1 MAFVV
6 AEFVQMRPT
15 NACLRSLP
23 SIKSLLVMIAL
34 LCCLAFPGSTVAQVR
49 MVGDGPAQD
58 MSLLQTVALLSQM
71 IDGLDDDEPLTPE
84 EADEFRE
91 LSAQLISAA
100 EGQGPQNANEASE
113 PPSDDEQA
121 QAPEP
126 TVRDQAIIE
135 AATGLTDQVQAF
147 EGDLDVIRESLMK
160 VDHAIWER
168 MASGPYT
175 AASMQE
181 SVMRLTERLTAAATT
196 VARDPTL
203 SSNGDIATPLVGLFG
218 PVTMA
223 TRQFHLDGLSA
234 ALATSAASMLATGEP
249 GYSPQLGNEPVQTSL
264 AALRQ
269 TIIGVRGQTPAATFT
284 TEANLLR
291 MFIVPAA
298 NSASDADTA
307 AQNAR
312 RSLISTSPEAMFA
325 RRDLLSALIGLEDRT
340 SPRIHIIS
348 AVYGDLRR
356 GASASRSCDASR
368 TIREHCQSRLL
379 CSVTS
384 SSDGPRNQ
392 TNLCGFDP
400 IPLARPENQRIEIR
414 YACYRGRRDEWDSLA
429 RNPHIDPSNDRRF
442 DASHPGALTAR
453 VLRAQNWTL
462 QCAADEAVL
471 LQGVND

>member
-1 MAFVV
+1 
-6 AEFVQMRPT
+6 MRPT

-34 LCCLAFPGSTVAQVR
+34 LCSLAFCGSAAAQVR
-49 MVGDGPAQD
+49 VVGDGSAQD
-58 MSLLQTVALLSQM
+58 IPILQAVAQLSQM
-71 IDGLDDDEPLTPE
+71 INGLDGDAPLTPE
-84 EADEFRE
+84 EAQRFRE
-91 LSAQLISAA
+91 LGAQLIAA
-100 EGQGPQNANEASE
+100 AQAQGPEHEDEAVDRPSGEVPEASINH
-113 PPSDDEQA
+113 
-121 QAPEP
+121 
-126 TVRDQAIIE
+126 QAIME
-135 AATGLTDQVQAF
+135 AADGLIGQLQRF
-147 EGDLDVIRESLMK
+147 QGDLEAVRESLMN
-160 VDHAIWER
+160 VDKAIWER
-168 MASGPYT
+168 IASAPYT
-175 AASMQE
+175 AASMQSSVE
-181 SVMRLTERLTAAATT
+181 SLAERLTTATAF

-203 SSNGDIATPLVGLFG
+203 SSNEDIATRLIGLIT
-218 PVTMA
+218 PITRA
-223 TRQFHLDGLSA
+223 TRQFHLVELSKA
-234 ALATSAASMLATGEP
+234 IADSGELMFAINEP
-249 GYSPQLGNEPVQTSL
+249 GYTPQLANEGVQTNTM
-264 AALRQ
+264 ALRQ

-312 RSLISTSPEAMFA
+312 RSLISTSPEAMVA

-368 TIREHCQSRLL
+368 TIREHCQGRLL